1 MHAITEH
8 ARAATFLIQDGVLPG
23 NEGRG
28 YVLRRVLRRAVY
40 FGHTL
45 GLRGAFLEGI
55 VAAAIEASRA
65 AYPALAEQRAFIL
78 RVVAEEERRF
88 QATLARGLEL
98 LEQVIEREQQS
109 RRVPGRD
116 LFVLYDT
123 HGLPLEL
130 AIEVAAARGYEV
142 DQAGFEAEMAAQRE
156 RSQGEATFAAYGDE
170 QAERYAA
177 LGVAS
182 EFVGYD
188 ALTAQ
193 SSVAALIAGELTVQ
207 RLEAG
212 QAGEVVLPQ
221 TPFYAESGGQV
232 GDRGELVGPGGRFR
246 VEDTR
251 ELGGAIVHHGEL
263 AEGALA
269 VGDAVAAR
277 VDAGWRAGCRR
288 NHTATHLLHAAL
300 RQVLG
305 QHVRQAGSLVA
316 PDRLRFDYSHP
327 QAPGADELREVQRI
341 VHAKIREVIAQ
352 ETLVL
357 PYEEAIERGAIAF
370 FEDRYAA
377 DVRMVEYC
385 EARGHG
391 SGQEHAAQCFSRE
404 LCGGTHLHS
413 TGAVGSF
420 VVVADSSIGAGLRR
434 IEALSGPEAERYIE
448 ERLELVNELSQRFKA
463 PPAELPARIDA
474 LEQQLAEERRHA
486 RQQSASESLGA
497 ADALVEQAE
506 QLDGVRVLVARVE
519 AESQDALRAIGDR
532 LREQLG
538 SAFILLGGVI
548 DAKPAL
554 LALAT
559 DDVVERGLRADE
571 VVKQAGAVVGGGG
584 GGRPGSAQAGGRDPG
599 RLDEALEVARQA
611 ARERLGSA

>member
-1 MHAITEH
+1 M
-8 ARAATFLIQDGVLPG
+8 
-23 NEGRG
+23 
-28 YVLRRVLRRAVY
+28 
-40 FGHTL
+40 
-45 GLRGAFLEGI
+45 
-55 VAAAIEASRA
+55 
-65 AYPALAEQRAFIL
+65 
-78 RVVAEEERRF
+78 
-88 QATLARGLEL
+88 
-98 LEQVIEREQQS
+98 IEREQQS

-123 HGLPLEL
+123 HGLPPEL
-130 AIEVAAARGYEV
+130 AIEVAAARGYAV

-170 QAERYAA
+170 RAERYAA

-188 ALTAQ
+188 ALTAR
-193 SSVAALIAGELTVQ
+193 SNVAALVAGEAAVQ
-207 RLEAG
+207 RLRAG
-212 QAGEVVLPQ
+212 QTGEVVLPQ

-246 VEDTR
+246 VDDTQQ
-251 ELGGAIVHHGEL
+251 LGGAIVHRG
-263 AEGALA
+263 AVVAGALA

-300 RQVLG
+300 RRVLG

-327 QAPGADELREVQRI
+327 QAPGRRASCARCSASCTRRS
-341 VHAKIREVIAQ
+341 ARTSPRRRSCCPTRRPSIAAPSPSSR
-352 ETLVL
+352 TAT
-357 PYEEAIERGAIAF
+357 PRTCAWSSTAR
-370 FEDRYAA
+370 RAA
-377 DVRMVEYC
+377 DASDHDQYQ
-385 EARGHG
+385 GQDHS
-391 SGQEHAAQCFSRE
+391 SGQEHAPQCFSRE

-434 IEALSGPEAERYIE
+434 IEALSGPGGRALHRG
-448 ERLELVNELSQRFKA
+448 A
-463 PPAELPARIDA
+463 PG
-474 LEQQLAEERRHA
+474 A
-486 RQQSASESLGA
+486 RQRSYRSASRRRPPSCRRASTRSRSSSPRSA
-497 ADALVEQAE
+497 AARAASRRASRWGQPTRWCSRPSSSD
-506 QLDGVRVLVARVE
+506 DVRVLVARVE
-519 AESQDALRAIGDR
+519 AESQDALRAMGDR

-538 SAFILLGGVI
+538 SSFILLGGVI

-554 LALAT
+554 LALAS

-571 VVKQAGAVVGGGG
+571 VVQQAGAVVGGGG